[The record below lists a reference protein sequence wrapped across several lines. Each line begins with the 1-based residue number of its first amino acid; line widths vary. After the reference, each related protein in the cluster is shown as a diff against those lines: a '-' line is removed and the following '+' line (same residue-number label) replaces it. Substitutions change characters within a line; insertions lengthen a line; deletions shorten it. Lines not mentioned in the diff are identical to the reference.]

1 MQMDVDQA
9 SKVVTEAPLCH
20 QERFSQNG
28 EGWTV
33 VKVGAKV
40 VIMCRFRDVRRAT
53 RILVYTLNIFQE
65 GSAEVLFPSLNDVF
79 YNPVQEFNR
88 DLTIAVI
95 QNFIE
100 TRQTEIDQKQKP
112 CNDGGN
118 GGVKILEALAASGLR
133 SIMFAKELTGVK
145 SIVANDWSRQAV
157 ESIRR
162 NVEHNNVTQLVEPHN
177 GDAALLMYQN
187 KAARDRFDVIDLD
200 PYGSPTPFLDGAVQ
214 AVSEGG
220 LLCVTATDMA
230 VLAGNSPETCYT
242 KYGAISLKTK
252 CCHEFAVR
260 ILLQCLEAHAN
271 RYGRYTRPLLSLS
284 IDFYVRVFVRV
295 YSGQAACKASTSK
308 LGHVYQC
315 TGCESFALHPL
326 GKIGEHR
333 LISLTLLATC
343 YLLLCQKML

>member
-1 MQMDVDQA
+1 M
-9 SKVVTEAPLCH
+9 
-20 QERFSQNG
+20 
-28 EGWTV
+28 
-33 VKVGAKV
+33 
-40 VIMCRFRDVRRAT
+40 
-53 RILVYTLNIFQE
+53 
-65 GSAEVLFPSLNDVF
+65 
-79 YNPVQEFNR
+79 
-88 DLTIAVI
+88 
-95 QNFIE
+95 
-100 TRQTEIDQKQKP
+100 
-112 CNDGGN
+112 
-118 GGVKILEALAASGLR
+118 
-133 SIMFAKELTGVK
+133 K

-333 LISLTLLATC
+333 KTLAHTHGNLLIAEENVVIIFKI
-343 YLLLCQKML
+343 LLCYEYVCCECEWCVGQAGGRPREV